1 MNGQQI
7 RARIDENNA
16 KIRAALNKFV
26 LTDEINQL
34 MQDNE
39 EMRAICQH
47 NYIDVWCQY
56 CDIPEEL
63 KDD

>member
-47 NYIDVWCQY
+47 NFVNGWCQY